1 MAKNGNLAMTVDL
14 IKADAGL
21 DPKDKEG
28 TTALHLAAER
38 GNPRVLAV
46 LIKAGADLNPKDTT
60 SGATPL
66 LLAAERGQSDVM
78 AALIEAGAN
87 VDTCNNNGAS
97 PFFLAAR
104 NGHIDP
110 VRELLRANASPL
122 LSIVVETGEH
132 FVPLDVASYNDS
144 EVVRALIQQRGII
157 ACAGESGGVDALTV
171 VAAQKGHAEIVG
183 MLVDAGVVDT
193 GKALIA
199 AARWGGGVVVTFLL
213 QQRKLAGSPPGLA
226 GYVNFC
232 DDVGSTPLFGSI
244 DAYPDYEGM
253 PGQVSPRVVR
263 LLLDA
268 GADTSSSVHVTD
280 TSGGAVLFSGTS
292 LAFTT
297 GCLLREKKRR
307 CKKKA
312 PSGTCTGWRRP
323 AACCCGWKQCV
334 PSLGCG

>member
-1 MAKNGNLAMTVDL
+1 
-14 IKADAGL
+14 
-21 DPKDKEG
+21 
-28 TTALHLAAER
+28 
-38 GNPRVLAV
+38 
-46 LIKAGADLNPKDTT
+46 
-60 SGATPL
+60 
-66 LLAAERGQSDVM
+66 M

-97 PFFLAAR
+97 PFFFAAR

-122 LSIVVETGEH
+122 LSTVVETREH
-132 FVPLDVASYNDS
+132 FVPLNVASYNDHS

-244 DAYPDYEGM
+244 VDAYPDYEGV

-268 GADTSSSVHVTD
+268 GADTSTSVHVTD

-312 PSGTCTGWRRP
+312 TKRHVYRLEAARCLLLRVEAVRAVSWLWVKKPLLVSCVTGGASGTAGNTTSKAPQQLTKMLRVLKRRGRG
-323 AACCCGWKQCV
+323 ALLV
-334 PSLGCG
+334 SLFR